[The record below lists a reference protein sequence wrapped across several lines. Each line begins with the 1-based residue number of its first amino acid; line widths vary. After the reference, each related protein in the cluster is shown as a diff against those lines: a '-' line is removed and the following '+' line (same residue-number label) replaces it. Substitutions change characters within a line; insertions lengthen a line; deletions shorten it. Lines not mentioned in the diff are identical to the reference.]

1 MTNGRAL
8 KFNPTKEP
16 RKKSRPS
23 WITKNSQRPR
33 GDKPG
38 RTARYALAQLSR
50 QGIRIIL

>member
-16 RKKSRPS
+16 RRKFRPA
-23 WITKNSQRPR
+23 WIMKNSQRPR

-38 RTARYALAQLSR
+38 RAASYALAQLSR